1 VGLLGFPRLGT
12 MRRKKKGNTQFHA
25 RGVWARRDLLC
36 LRRVQDRQARPP
48 CEGAR
53 CVRPRAAK
61 IGYIISK

>member
-1 VGLLGFPRLGT
+1 
-12 MRRKKKGNTQFHA
+12 
-25 RGVWARRDLLC
+25 
-36 LRRVQDRQARPP
+36 VQDRQARPP